1 MAISSSVTFSCTSD
15 SPLPVSL
22 ALASASSIC
31 FWIAG
36 SLPYWSSAAFS
47 RLYSLFACAI
57 WLLILSSSSFNLLI
71 LSTFVLSASHLD
83 FWIPNSSLRS
93 ESSFLKAS
101 RRSLLKLS
109 VSFLRAASSISNCII
124 LRCISSSSAGI
135 ESSSVLII
143 AHASSTR
150 SIALSGRN
158 LSVIYLSDN
167 TAALTSAPSVILTPW
182 NTSYLSLRPLNI
194 DIVSSTVGSS
204 TITGWKRRSRAAS
217 FSIY

>member
-1 MAISSSVTFSCTSD
+1 M
-15 SPLPVSL
+15 
-22 ALASASSIC
+22 
-31 FWIAG
+31 
-36 SLPYWSSAAFS
+36 
-47 RLYSLFACAI
+47 
-57 WLLILSSSSFNLLI
+57 LI

-83 FWIPNSSLRS
+83 FWIPNSSLKS

-167 TAALTSAPSVILTPW
+167 TAALTNAPSVILTPW

-204 TITGWKRRSRAAS
+204 TITGWKRRSSAGS
-217 FSIY
+217 FSIYCLCSSSVVAPIQCNSPLASIGLSILPASIAPSVLPAPTIV